1 MPQAGP
7 GKRSRQLGPQK
18 AARAD
23 GEARATPPSP
33 TPHRVAH
40 RCCSPTSPSA
50 ITCGTS
56 SCVGHSPE
64 LMHPNTPH
72 SSRIPNSSSS
82 MSPEK
87 ARGGSCRRHRCKG
100 LSTNQLPARPE
111 RLSSRLRQ
119 PLPSQRLNPRYCGG
133 ARSPESARQRA
144 QLAPATLC
152 RLLPARRGARAEGEA
167 WRLRGGVR
175 ALRGGASSSLEPCG
189 KLIFRHV
196 DFSVI
201 FQHPRLGC

>member
-1 MPQAGP
+1 MPRAGP

-87 ARGGSCRRHRCKG
+87 ARGGSCRRHRRRG

-111 RLSSRLRQ
+111 RR
-119 PLPSQRLNPRYCGG
+119 
-133 ARSPESARQRA
+133 E
-144 QLAPATLC
+144 LAPATAAPFAAA
-152 RLLPARRGARAEGEA
+152 RPSLLRRRVLARVCEAACSACPGHPRPTPPGPPRSEGGGRGRAAEGRSPGPA
-167 WRLRGGVR
+167 GW
-175 ALRGGASSSLEPCG
+175 S
-189 KLIFRHV
+189 
-196 DFSVI
+196 
-201 FQHPRLGC
+201 